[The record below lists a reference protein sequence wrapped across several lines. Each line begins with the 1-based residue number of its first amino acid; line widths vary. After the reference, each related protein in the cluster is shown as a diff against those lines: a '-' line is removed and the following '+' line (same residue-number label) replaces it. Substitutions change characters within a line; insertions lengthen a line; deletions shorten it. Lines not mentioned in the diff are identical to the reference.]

1 MTALKLVQGDTGPQ
15 VKATLTRSDTG
26 AAVDLTTASSVTMHF
41 REKYTSTVLFSN
53 TNQSSSQDQGNGIA
67 IFIFSAGQL
76 NVTSGEYEAELEVVF
91 NDGTR
96 ETVFETIDFTLRED
110 FS

>member
-1 MTALKLVQGDTGPQ
+1 MSALQLVQGDTGPQ

-26 AAVDLTTASSVTMHF
+26 NAVDLTTASSVTMHF
-41 REKYTSTVLFSN
+41 REKFTSTVLFSN
-53 TNQSSSQDQGNGIA
+53 TNSSNADDQGNGIA
-67 IFIFSAGQL
+67 IFVFTSGQL
-76 NVTSGEYEAELEVVF
+76 NIGSGEYEAEIEIVF